1 MKTENITILEI
12 ANRTNE
18 FILKNPDIFPKSWEV
33 IAIIK
38 THSYNQF
45 IDGKWETFEKD
56 YVKLI
61 HSDKIESSKV
71 YCTSDLFLPIEW
83 GKHIG

>member
-12 ANRTNE
+12 ANRINE
-18 FILKNPDIFPKSWEV
+18 FISKNQNIFPKSWEV

-38 THSYNQF
+38 KHSYNQF
-45 IDGKWETFEKD
+45 IDSKWETFEKD
-56 YVKLI
+56 YIELI
-61 HSDKIESSKV
+61 HSDKINSAKV

-83 GKHIG
+83 GKYIG